1 MHTNWQLEMA
11 RRMFLFFSFFIVFPF
26 ARTIH
31 SQLQLGNN
39 HKYNRFLFFILF
51 LISIFPMS
59 VLIVFTWSL
68 WNLLN
73 VGWSVIK
80 LLGLS
85 YPYANLNGTSILE
98 SQGPVQLH
106 YHLFCCGTRLVH
118 KAKIRH

>member
-1 MHTNWQLEMA
+1 MHTNWQLEMT
-11 RRMFLFFSFFIVFPF
+11 RRMFLFSFFIVFPF

-39 HKYNRFLFFILF
+39 HKYNQFLFFILF

-59 VLIVFTWSL
+59 ILIVFTWSL

-85 YPYANLNGTSILE
+85 
-98 SQGPVQLH
+98 
-106 YHLFCCGTRLVH
+106 
-118 KAKIRH
+118 

>member
-1 MHTNWQLEMA
+1 MQTNWQLEMT
-11 RRMFLFFSFFIVFPF
+11 RRMFLFSFFIVFPF

-39 HKYNRFLFFILF
+39 HKYNRFLFFIPF
-51 LISIFPMS
+51 LISIFPKS

-85 YPYANLNGTSILE
+85 
-98 SQGPVQLH
+98 
-106 YHLFCCGTRLVH
+106 
-118 KAKIRH
+118 

>member
-1 MHTNWQLEMA
+1 
-11 RRMFLFFSFFIVFPF
+11 
-26 ARTIH
+26 
-31 SQLQLGNN
+31 
-39 HKYNRFLFFILF
+39 
-51 LISIFPMS
+51 MS

-98 SQGPVQLH
+98 SQGPAHLH

>member
-1 MHTNWQLEMA
+1 MHTNWQLEMT
-11 RRMFLFFSFFIVFPF
+11 RRMFLFSFFIVFPF

-39 HKYNRFLFFILF
+39 QKYNRFLFFIPF
-51 LISIFPMS
+51 LISIFPKS

-85 YPYANLNGTSILE
+85 
-98 SQGPVQLH
+98 
-106 YHLFCCGTRLVH
+106 
-118 KAKIRH
+118 